1 MNNILKKFLSQNT
14 INLFFHLPKAVLANL
29 IYGFPTRRLKVIGI
43 TGTDGKTTTT
53 NMVYQIL
60 KAAGKKVSMVSTI
73 NAVIAGK
80 EYDTG
85 FHVSSPDPFTV
96 QSFAKKA
103 ALNNEE
109 YLILETTSHAI
120 DQYRFWGIKFDV
132 GIITN
137 ITHDHLDYHKT
148 IENYFHT
155 KLKLIENVNFA
166 IVNQSIKPR
175 IKTKGKLITF
185 GLEKGDFNQKDI
197 KLKLKIPGDYNIENA
212 LATLAAAFSLGIKR
226 EIAQKAL
233 ENFSSLKGRME
244 EVENS
249 KGLKIVIDFASTPN
263 GLEQSLRT
271 LKKLTKGRL
280 ISVFGS
286 AGLRDVEKRSMMG
299 GISANLANFT
309 VITSEDP
316 RGYLEVINRQ
326 IIQGAEKMGAK
337 KDINFFV
344 IEDRQKAIDFAINKL
359 AKKGDTIGIF
369 GKGHETSMNL
379 DGKKELPWSDFEAV
393 NKALENG

>member
-393 NKALENG
+393 YKALENG